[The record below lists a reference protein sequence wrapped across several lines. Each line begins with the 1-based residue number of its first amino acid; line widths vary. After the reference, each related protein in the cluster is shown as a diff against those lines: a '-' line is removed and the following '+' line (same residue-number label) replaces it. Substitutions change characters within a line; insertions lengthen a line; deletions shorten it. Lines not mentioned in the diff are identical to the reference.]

1 MAKRRTRAKRS
12 HPAWDAGKAEP
23 GLVHLYTGDGKGK
36 TTSALGLILRASG
49 QGLRCCLVQF
59 MKGKYPYGEIKALR
73 KLKTVTVKQFGTL
86 DFVRK
91 GKQQTVDIKEAR
103 KALAFVSKALSS
115 GCFDLVIL
123 DEVCVAEYMGLISL
137 DEILQ
142 AVKNRAPGVET
153 VLTGRKAHKK
163 LLAIADYIT
172 RFEKVAHPYDKGT
185 LARKG
190 IEF

>member
-1 MAKRRTRAKRS
+1 MAKRRTTTTRS
-12 HPAWDAGKAEP
+12 HPAWAASKQEP

-73 KLKTVTVKQFGTL
+73 KLKSVTVKQFGTL

-91 GKQQTVDIKEAR
+91 GKERAVDIKEAR
-103 KALAFVSKALSS
+103 KALSFSSAALSS
-115 GCFDLVIL
+115 GRYDLVIL
-123 DEVCVAEYMGLISL
+123 DEVCVAEYMGLVSVG
-137 DEILQ
+137 EILE
-142 AVKNRAPGVET
+142 AVKGRAPGVEA

>member
-1 MAKRRTRAKRS
+1 MAKPNTKAKSS
-12 HPAWDAGKAEP
+12 HPAWAAGKAQL

-59 MKGKYPYGEIKALR
+59 MKGKYPYGEIKALK

-91 GKQQTVDIKEAR
+91 GKQQAVDIQEAR
-103 KALAFVSKALSS
+103 KALAFVSTALSS
-115 GCFDLVIL
+115 GRYDLVIL

-142 AVKNRAPGVET
+142 AVKDRAPGVEA

>member
-12 HPAWDAGKAEP
+12 HPAWAVDKGAP

-49 QGLRCCLVQF
+49 HGLRCCLIQF

-91 GKQQTVDIKEAR
+91 GKERTVDIKEAR
-103 KALAFVSKALSS
+103 KALAFASKALSS
-115 GCFDLVIL
+115 GRFDLVIL
-123 DEVCVAEYMGLISL
+123 DEVCVAEYMGLISVS
-137 DEILQ
+137 DILET
-142 AVKNRAPGVET
+142 VKGRAPGVEA

-163 LLAIADYIT
+163 LMAIADYMT
-172 RFEKVAHPYDKGT
+172 RFEKVAHPYDTGT

>member
-1 MAKRRTRAKRS
+1 MAKPSKKAKRS
-12 HPAWDAGKAEP
+12 TPAWAKDKGAP

-49 QGLRCCLVQF
+49 HGLRCCLVQF

-73 KLKTVTVKQFGTL
+73 KIKSVTVKQFGTL

-91 GKQQTVDIKEAR
+91 GNQRTVDIEEAR

-115 GCFDLVIL
+115 GLYDLVIL
-123 DEVCVAEYMGLISL
+123 DEICVAEFMGLITVN
-137 DEILQ
+137 EILE
-142 AVKNRAPGVET
+142 AVKGRAPGVET

-163 LLAIADYIT
+163 LLAIADYVT
-172 RFEKVAHPYDKGT
+172 RFEKGAHPYDKGT